1 MFIFVCVLCR
11 LHFGMSIFMLI
22 GWSCMLDLFGR
33 CFLSVR
39 LFMGIVRWL
48 VSVFYFLVLLLRFLR
63 NILFQ
68 HFNLLCW
75 EVVNLSRWSL
85 TLSSN
90 FLNHFELVLFIDL
103 FRLDFLVSLFFL
115 ESTIS
120 VFLFNCWLYLLF
132 RWLFLGVFSC
142 ELLL

>member
-1 MFIFVCVLCR
+1 
-11 LHFGMSIFMLI
+11 
-22 GWSCMLDLFGR
+22 
-33 CFLSVR
+33 
-39 LFMGIVRWL
+39 MGIVRWL
-48 VSVFYFLVLLLRFLR
+48 VSVFYFLVLLLRLLR

-115 ESTIS
+115 EPIIS